1 MSTNMLPDQSP
12 FARSGLPVPDSDF
25 LGLQLH
31 DEDNLWGL
39 GPISPALPQG
49 FGNPNIE
56 RDLKNSHVRN
66 GQPTPPPFDDKHPSQ
81 DPNHNIYP
89 PLPQYQLGIT
99 PPFPDR
105 GQRRSFSAQ
114 SGLDDDYSYSG
125 GASSSSNNSNPKRRK
140 LRGTAASNIH
150 PVDFDDSPRYPERA
164 KREKFLERNRL
175 AASKC
180 RQKKKEHTQQLE
192 ARYKEQSD
200 KKEQL
205 IMEISRLRSEILG
218 LKNEVLRHAQC
229 GDEPIKLHL
238 AQMVKNITYNDTS
251 TTMPDFSDAA
261 EHVSTSEEPPTPTAQ
276 HRQHHRHHQPG
287 MMSFGF
293 DDALQMEPS
302 AAASLEQ
309 QMRRDSEASM
319 MSQGSYAFH
328 SATDDGF
335 DDLINV

>member
-12 FARSGLPVPDSDF
+12 FARSGLPVSDSDF
-25 LGLQLH
+25 LGLQLP
-31 DEDNLWGL
+31 DEDNFWGL
-39 GPISPALPQG
+39 GPISPSLPQG
-49 FGNPNIE
+49 FGNPNLE

-66 GQPTPPPFDDKHPSQ
+66 GQPTPPPFDDKHASQ

-114 SGLDDDYSYSG
+114 SGFDDDYSYSG
-125 GASSSSNNSNPKRRK
+125 GASSSSNNSAPKRRK
-140 LRGTAASNIH
+140 LRGTAASNH
-150 PVDFDDSPRYPERA
+150 FDDSPRYPEQA

-205 IMEISRLRSEILG
+205 MMEISRLRSEILG

-238 AQMVKNITYNDTS
+238 AQMVKKITYNDTS
-251 TTMPDFSDAA
+251 STMPDFSDAA
-261 EHVSTSEEPPTPTAQ
+261 EHVSTSEEPPTPTVQ
-276 HRQHHRHHQPG
+276 HRQHHKHHQQG
-287 MMSFGF
+287 MTSFGF

-302 AAASLEQ
+302 AAVSLEQ
-309 QMRRDSEASM
+309 EMRRDSEASM
-319 MSQGSYAFH
+319 VSQGSYAFH
-328 SATDDGF
+328 SVTDDGF